1 MDTCITIFEKGK
13 KVKIYP
19 LSKKIQVFG
28 DNLEVLFDM
37 KSKSLVKKEISTKR
51 ILALSPS
58 EKMFYQ
64 KIFFK
69 YLFETKSWQPRS
81 FGNDIEEYNL
91 SRYKAI
97 SR

>member
-1 MDTCITIFEKGK
+1 M
-13 KVKIYP
+13 KIYP

-37 KSKSLVKKEISTKR
+37 KSKSLVKKEISSKI
-51 ILALSPS
+51 ILALSPT

-81 FGNDIEEYNL
+81 FENALERYNL
-91 SRYKAI
+91 PRYKAI
-97 SR
+97 NR